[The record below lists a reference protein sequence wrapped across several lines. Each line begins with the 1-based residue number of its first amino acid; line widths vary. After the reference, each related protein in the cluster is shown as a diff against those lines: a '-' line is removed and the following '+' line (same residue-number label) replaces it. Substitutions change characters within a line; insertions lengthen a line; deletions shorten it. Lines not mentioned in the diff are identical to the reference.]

1 MLRPEVRASKDL
13 APPFHDFSRTPLT
26 TALHGSPSRLRFINV
41 PFRPFRFRASFLPS
55 GRYGYWLLSR
65 PSPPHL
71 PRRDPP

>member
-13 APPFHDFSRTPLT
+13 APPFRYFSRTP
-26 TALHGSPSRLRFINV
+26 AHDSASRLRFINV
-41 PFRPFRFRASFLPS
+41 PFRLFQFRASFLPS
-55 GRYGYWLLSR
+55 GRYGYLLPSR